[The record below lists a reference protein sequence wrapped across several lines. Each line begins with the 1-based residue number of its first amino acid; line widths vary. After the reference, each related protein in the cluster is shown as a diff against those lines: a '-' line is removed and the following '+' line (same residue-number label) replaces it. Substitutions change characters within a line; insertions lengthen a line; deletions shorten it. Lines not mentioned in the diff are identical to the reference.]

1 MNATTAEAM
10 TDHRLLVLNL
20 GSTSTKVAA
29 YAGAACLFSD
39 TIRHSVDELAPFK
52 EISQQ
57 HDFRKGVVLDRLR
70 AHGLDLD
77 GFTAIVS
84 RGGLIKPMPGGV
96 YRIGP
101 ELVADAKSGRYG
113 QHACNLGCEIAFNL
127 ASELGVTALTV
138 DPPISD
144 DLCDEARVT
153 GLPELERR
161 SVYHALNQ
169 RAIALRLAAD
179 LGKKPA
185 ELNAIVVHLGGG
197 ISVGAH
203 ARGRVVD
210 VNNCLDGDGPFSPER
225 AGTLPAGDLIAL
237 CFSGQYTQGE
247 LQKRLAGKGGLA
259 AHLGTTDGQEIEARI
274 VDGDEMARATLTAM
288 AYHIAKE
295 IGAAA
300 CVLSGQVD
308 AIAVT
313 GGLANWSRL
322 VGLVE
327 ARVRFIAPVRL
338 YPGEDEI
345 GALAAGALRVLAG
358 EETAKT
364 YG

>member
-1 MNATTAEAM
+1 M
-10 TDHRLLVLNL
+10 TDPKSHQRLLILNL

-29 YAGAACLFSD
+29 YAGGTCLFSD
-39 TIRHSVDELAPFK
+39 TIRHSVEDLKPFK
-52 EISQQ
+52 DISQQ
-57 HDFRKGVVLDRLR
+57 HDFRKGLVLDRVR
-70 AHGLDLD
+70 EHGLDLN
-77 GFTAIVS
+77 GFAAVVS
-84 RGGLIKPMPGGV
+84 RGGLIKPVPCGV

-127 ASELGVTALTV
+127 ATELGVPALTV
-138 DPPISD
+138 DPPIAD

-153 GLPELERR
+153 GLPEMTRR

-169 RAIALRLAAD
+169 RAIALRLAHD
-179 LGKKPA
+179 LGKTLA

-197 ISVGAH
+197 VSVGAH
-203 ARGRVVD
+203 ERGRVVD

-225 AGTLPAGDLIAL
+225 AGTLPAGDLVAM
-237 CFSGQYTQGE
+237 CFSGRTTQAE

-259 AHLGTTDGQEIEARI
+259 AHLGTTDGQEIEKRI
-274 VDGDEMARATLTAM
+274 ASGDETARRIIEAM

-300 CVLSGQVD
+300 CVLSGRVD

-322 VGLVE
+322 VGLIA
-327 ARVRFIAPVRL
+327 ARVRFIAPVKL